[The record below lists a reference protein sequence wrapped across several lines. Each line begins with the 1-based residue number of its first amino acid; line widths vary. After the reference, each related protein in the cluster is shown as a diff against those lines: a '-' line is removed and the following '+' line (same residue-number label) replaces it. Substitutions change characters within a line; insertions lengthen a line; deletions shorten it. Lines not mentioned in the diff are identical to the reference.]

1 MVQEV
6 LLLFWETIKKYSLD
20 LLTLFVAFMT
30 PLAVVFLAMFVFVLA
45 DFITGVWKA
54 YVMPKKTVSSR
65 KMSHSVSKFIF
76 YFTGI
81 LLSAIANSVLELD
94 MPAAKMVLGFIIVIE
109 LRSIDENMK
118 IVLGYSIFG
127 RILDTLKRADII
139 SQSQE

>member
-1 MVQEV
+1 M
-6 LLLFWETIKKYSLD
+6 LFWETIKKYSLD

-76 YFTGI
+76 YFIGI
-81 LLSAIANSVLELD
+81 LLAAIANSVLELD